1 MPADVVFV
9 LALCGIFLACVAVI
23 AVGVK
28 LGHIRRVPHTE
39 SGGSTCIPVNDED
52 LHQ

>member
-1 MPADVVFV
+1 MPADLVFV
-9 LALCGIFLACVAVI
+9 LVLCAVFLACVAVI

-39 SGGSTCIPVNDED
+39 SSDSTC
-52 LHQ
+52 LHVEEEA

>member
-9 LALCGIFLACVAVI
+9 LVLCGVFLSCVAVI

-28 LGHIRRVPHTE
+28 LGHCKRVPHTE
-39 SGGSTCIPVNDED
+39 SGGSTCIHVEEE
-52 LHQ
+52 